1 MPDQLVLYGSPHS
14 QFTYKVALM
23 LRLAGEAFS
32 FRYISF
38 QKDMHRTQEFRAMSP
53 WGEVPV
59 LTHGGR
65 TLVQSAAI
73 LEYLAATLG
82 KFEGATAEERQHVRE
97 WLYWDAHRLA
107 PPIYAMYG
115 IHLAGKKLLPIA
127 VEPAIAD
134 YHRIRTEA
142 VLAILDER
150 LAAGRARQGGA
161 FITGA
166 GPTIADICCYGDVS
180 FAQLSGFTLGIH
192 TNVDRWARLMTTLR
206 GFKSTF
212 DLMPMADAEVGTH
225 LSS

>member
-1 MPDQLVLYGSPHS
+1 
-14 QFTYKVALM
+14 M
-23 LRLAGEAFS
+23 LCLAGEPFS

-38 QKDMHRTQEFRAMSP
+38 QKGMHRTQEFRAMSP

-82 KFEGATAEERQHVRE
+82 KFEEVTPEGASTSGE

-107 PPIYAMYG
+107 PPIHAMYG
-115 IHLAGKKLLPIA
+115 VHLAAKKLLPIM

-166 GPTIADICCYGDVS
+166 RPTIADICCYGDGAS
-180 FAQLSGFTLGIH
+180 PNCPAS
-192 TNVDRWARLMTTLR
+192 RSR
-206 GFKSTF
+206 STRTSIAG
-212 DLMPMADAEVGTH
+212 PA
-225 LSS
+225 